1 MYIERSSDGP
11 GRGDSFRNKRSTV
24 GTAPVG
30 FFFFFLCRSK
40 ETIIK
45 KGRIKN
51 ATKSK
56 KKADRFEGFVVSGN
70 VELIVRRKC
79 RPDREVIT
87 GREKRKYTKNSYKN
101 KKE

>member
-1 MYIERSSDGP
+1 MDRAVETLLGTS
-11 GRGDSFRNKRSTV
+11 GRLSELHQLG
-24 GTAPVG
+24 
-30 FFFFFLCRSK
+30 FFFLCRSK